1 MTTTALAAAA
11 ATTTATKTG
20 EFSARSVSSQFRVLE
35 AALEELDAAE
45 KDRRRAQGCVWQ
57 TPTTP
62 TTTTTMTTTQEEEDD
77 EVEEACIGG

>member
-20 EFSARSVSSQFRVLE
+20 EFSARSVSSQFGVLE

-45 KDRRRAQGCVWQ
+45 KDRRRAQGCARVA
-57 TPTTP
+57 
-62 TTTTTMTTTQEEEDD
+62 DD
-77 EVEEACIGG
+77 DDADDDDDDDDDAGGGG